1 MKFIV
6 KLFLILS
13 MSVLANANP
22 QVKQASLEALDFIAS
37 VYSISYSPAP
47 WKKQFDNWDIEL
59 EYQKARELIEQDSDL
74 TIAEAKKAIMSF
86 VYSTRDYHV
95 SIRFHS
101 TEQSSLGFTV
111 RSAEG
116 RYFIVHVDRNKLS
129 AHSFPFEAGDEI
141 IEFDGKPVNEVVQSL
156 KIYENNVE
164 QTDQALAEFA
174 LTNRRANRG
183 YSVPRGP
190 LLITV
195 KPKNKDKIV
204 SRQLIW
210 EYTPELVPNLD
221 MSMKDPIKDPL
232 FAKPEIKSPMM
243 NYAADTFD
251 LNPQNIGEKNGYLPD
266 LGKAEE
272 VEELEDSLFRA
283 YVYQEGEEKIG
294 VVRIPTYS
302 VSDYNKSI
310 ESFEKIIAYM
320 EEHTDKLV
328 IDQLNNPGGS
338 VFYLY
343 ALASNLSD
351 QALETP
357 KHKMS
362 ITPTQVAS
370 CAALSGILNA
380 IRSDSDAIKLIGERI
395 SGFPVSLQF
404 INFYK
409 GYCELFLEEW
419 KKGKTMS
426 KPHWIAGVDKINP
439 NITHY
444 TKPILVL
451 INELDFSGGDFFP
464 TIMQDNK
471 RATIMGVRTAGAG
484 GYVLGY
490 SFPNL
495 LGISNFRVTESLA
508 YRVDQNPIENLGVS
522 PDIEAKLTV
531 NDLQNNY
538 VDYVKKVKEAVRNL
552 K

>member
-1 MKFIV
+1 
-6 KLFLILS
+6 
-13 MSVLANANP
+13 
-22 QVKQASLEALDFIAS
+22 
-37 VYSISYSPAP
+37 
-47 WKKQFDNWDIEL
+47 
-59 EYQKARELIEQDSDL
+59 
-74 TIAEAKKAIMSF
+74 
-86 VYSTRDYHV
+86 
-95 SIRFHS
+95 
-101 TEQSSLGFTV
+101 
-111 RSAEG
+111 
-116 RYFIVHVDRNKLS
+116 
-129 AHSFPFEAGDEI
+129 
-141 IEFDGKPVNEVVQSL
+141 
-156 KIYENNVE
+156 
-164 QTDQALAEFA
+164 
-174 LTNRRANRG
+174 
-183 YSVPRGP
+183 
-190 LLITV
+190 
-195 KPKNKDKIV
+195 
-204 SRQLIW
+204 
-210 EYTPELVPNLD
+210 
-221 MSMKDPIKDPL
+221 
-232 FAKPEIKSPMM
+232 
-243 NYAADTFD
+243 
-251 LNPQNIGEKNGYLPD
+251 
-266 LGKAEE
+266 
-272 VEELEDSLFRA
+272 
-283 YVYQEGEEKIG
+283 
-294 VVRIPTYS
+294 
-302 VSDYNKSI
+302 
-310 ESFEKIIAYM
+310 M

>member
-6 KLFLILS
+6 KLLVILS
-13 MSVLANANP
+13 TSVAANANP

-37 VYSISYSPAP
+37 VYSTTYSPAP

-59 EYQKARELIEQDSDL
+59 EYEKAKNLIEQDSEL
-74 TIAEAKKAIMSF
+74 TIAEAKKAIMGF
-86 VYSTRDYHV
+86 VYSMRDYHV

-101 TEQSSLGFTV
+101 TEQSALGFTV

-116 RYFIVHVDRNKLS
+116 RYFIVHVDRTKLS
-129 AHSFPFEAGDEI
+129 TYSFPFEAGDEI
-141 IEFDGKPVNEVVQSL
+141 IEFDGKPVDEVVQSL
-156 KIYENNVE
+156 KIYEANVK
-164 QTDQALAEFA
+164 QTDQALAELA
-174 LTNRRANRG
+174 LTLRRANRG

-190 LLITV
+190 IVVSV
-195 KPKNKDKIV
+195 KPKNKDKV
-204 SRQLIW
+204 VTRQLIW

-221 MSMKDPIKDPL
+221 MSSRDPFLDPL
-232 FAKPEIKSPMM
+232 FAKPELKSPMM

-251 LNPQNIGEKNGYLPD
+251 LSPQSIGDEKGFLPD
-266 LGKAEE
+266 LGEVKE
-272 VEELEDSLFRA
+272 VEELKDSMFRA
-283 YVYQEGEEKIG
+283 YVYKEGEETVG
-294 VVRIPTYS
+294 VVRIPSYS
-302 VSDYNKSI
+302 VSDYDKSI
-310 ESFEKIIAYM
+310 ESFEKVIAYM
-320 EEHTDKLV
+320 EENTDKLV

-351 QALETP
+351 QALATP

-362 ITPTQVAS
+362 ITPSQVAN
-370 CAALSGILNA
+370 CASVKGLLEMIKTDQQAVSA
-380 IRSDSDAIKLIGERI
+380 IGKRL

-404 INFYK
+404 VNFYK

-419 KKGKTMS
+419 AQGKTMS
-426 KPHWIAGVDKINP
+426 TPHWIAGVDKINP

-444 TKPILVL
+444 TKPILIL

-464 TIMQDNK
+464 TIMQDNN

-508 YRVDQNPIENLGVS
+508 YRVDQNPIENLGVT
-522 PDIEAKLTV
+522 PDIEAELTV

-538 VDYVKKVKEAVRNL
+538 VDYVQKVKAAVRNL